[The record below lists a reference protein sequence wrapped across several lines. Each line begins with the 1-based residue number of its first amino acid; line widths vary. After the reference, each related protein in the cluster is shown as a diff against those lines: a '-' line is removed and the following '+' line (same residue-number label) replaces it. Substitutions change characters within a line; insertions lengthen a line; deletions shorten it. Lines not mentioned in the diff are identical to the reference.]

1 MTRRLVSILGVVPRS
16 LLRCRE
22 NSREKRLIV
31 GNGGIRVR
39 AGLLTGTMVV
49 IQHLNIRRHLRHLA
63 PYDGR
68 RGRSLND
75 VAMDGFNEVVFLV
88 VTDVDQEVGV
98 GRVACTLIVG
108 RGFGRAGEDLVNVGD
123 FGNIAVIV
131 FAPDFFLRVEDVD
144 PVVAEAGGPAMEE
157 CGV

>member
-1 MTRRLVSILGVVPRS
+1 MTSRLVSILGVIPSS
-16 LLRCRE
+16 LLHRRK
-22 NSREKRLIV
+22 NNREKRLIV

-68 RGRSLND
+68 RGRSLD
-75 VAMDGFNEVVFLV
+75 DIAMDGFNEVVFLV
-88 VTDVDQEVGV
+88 VTDVDQEVGI
-98 GRVACTLIVG
+98 GRVAGTFIGGL
-108 RGFGRAGEDLVNVGD
+108 RLGRAGEDLVNVGD
-123 FGNIAVIV
+123 FGDIAVVV
-131 FAPDFFLRVEDVD
+131 FAPDLFLRVEDVD